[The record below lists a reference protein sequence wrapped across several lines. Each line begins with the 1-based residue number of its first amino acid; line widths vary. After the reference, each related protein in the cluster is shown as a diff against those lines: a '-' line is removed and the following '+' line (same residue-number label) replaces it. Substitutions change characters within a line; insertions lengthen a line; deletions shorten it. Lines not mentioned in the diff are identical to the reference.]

1 MCYTLFKGGKMK
13 KIFLLILGMFLI
25 ALGTVINTKTNLG
38 NSAIGSL
45 PFILSKLSNVS
56 LGLMT
61 NIVYATF
68 IILQILILKGI
79 TKQIIL
85 QIPITILF
93 GFLIDLINYFWFIDV
108 NNLYVSFILLFLSI
122 SFISFGMFI
131 VLKLNL
137 VYNTPDGLVK
147 AMSTKFKLKNGTS
160 KNLLDFIVVMIS
172 IIISLINFKS
182 LQGVGIGTIIAVIFI
197 GRFIS
202 LWEKLLGGKIC

>member
-202 LWEKLLGGKIC
+202 LWEKLGGKIC

>member
-131 VLKLNL
+131 VLKLNF

-202 LWEKLLGGKIC
+202 LWEKLGGKIC

>member
-1 MCYTLFKGGKMK
+1 
-13 KIFLLILGMFLI
+13 
-25 ALGTVINTKTNLG
+25 
-38 NSAIGSL
+38 
-45 PFILSKLSNVS
+45 
-56 LGLMT
+56 MT

>member
-1 MCYTLFKGGKMK
+1 MK
-13 KIFLLILGMFLI
+13 KILLLFLGMFLI

-45 PFILSKLSNVS
+45 PFVLSKLSNLS
-56 LGLMT
+56 LGVMT

-68 IILQILILKGI
+68 IILQIVILKEI
-79 TKQIIL
+79 NKKIVL

-93 GFLIDLINYFWFIDV
+93 GVLIDIINYFWFINV
-108 NNLYVSFILLFLSI
+108 NSIYASFVLLFFSI
-122 SFISFGMFI
+122 TFISFGMFI

-147 AMSTKFKLKNGTS
+147 AISTRFKLKNGTS
-160 KNLLDFIVVMIS
+160 KNLLDFIVVLIS
-172 IIISLINFKS
+172 IIISLISFKS
-182 LQGVGIGTIIAVIFI
+182 LQGVGIGTILAVIFI

-202 LWEKLLGGKIC
+202 LWEKLLGGKL

>member
-1 MCYTLFKGGKMK
+1 MK

-45 PFILSKLSNVS
+45 PFILSELLNVS

-202 LWEKLLGGKIC
+202 LWEKLGGKIC

>member
-1 MCYTLFKGGKMK
+1 MK
-13 KIFLLILGMFLI
+13 KILLLFLGMFLI

-45 PFILSKLSNVS
+45 PFVLSKLSNLS
-56 LGLMT
+56 LGVMT

-68 IILQILILKGI
+68 IILQIIILKEI
-79 TKQIIL
+79 NKKIVL

-93 GFLIDLINYFWFIDV
+93 GVLIDIINYFWFINV
-108 NNLYVSFILLFLSI
+108 NSIYDSFVLLFFSI
-122 SFISFGMFI
+122 TFISFGMFI

-147 AMSTKFKLKNGTS
+147 AISTRFKLKNGTS
-160 KNLLDFIVVMIS
+160 KNLLDFIVVLIS
-172 IIISLINFKS
+172 IIISLISFKS
-182 LQGVGIGTIIAVIFI
+182 LQGVGIGTILAVIFI

-202 LWEKLLGGKIC
+202 LWEKLLGGKL

>member
-1 MCYTLFKGGKMK
+1 MK
-13 KIFLLILGMFLI
+13 KILLLFLGMFLI

-45 PFILSKLSNVS
+45 PFVLSKLSNLS
-56 LGLMT
+56 LGMMT

-68 IILQILILKGI
+68 IILQIIILKEI
-79 TKQIIL
+79 NKKIIL

-93 GFLIDLINYFWFIDV
+93 GLLLDVINYFWFIDV
-108 NNLYVSFILLFLSI
+108 NSMYISFVLLFFSI
-122 SFISFGMFI
+122 TFISFGMFI

-147 AMSTKFKLKNGTS
+147 AISTRFKLKNGTS
-160 KNLLDFIVVMIS
+160 KNLLDFIVVLIS
-172 IIISLINFKS
+172 IIISLISFNS
-182 LQGVGIGTIIAVIFI
+182 LQGVGISTILAVIFI

-202 LWEKLLGGKIC
+202 LWEKLLGGKLC

>member
-108 NNLYVSFILLFLSI
+108 DNLYVSFILLFLSI

-182 LQGVGIGTIIAVIFI
+182 LQGVGIGTIMAVIFI

-202 LWEKLLGGKIC
+202 LWEKLGGKIC

>member
-1 MCYTLFKGGKMK
+1 MK

-45 PFILSKLSNVS
+45 PFILSELLNVS

-182 LQGVGIGTIIAVIFI
+182 LEGVGIGTIIAVIFI

-202 LWEKLLGGKIC
+202 LWEKLGGKIC

>member
-1 MCYTLFKGGKMK
+1 MK
-13 KIFLLILGMFLI
+13 KILLLFLGMFLI

-45 PFILSKLSNVS
+45 PFVLSKLSNLS
-56 LGLMT
+56 LGVMT

-68 IILQILILKGI
+68 IILQIIILKEI
-79 TKQIIL
+79 NKKIVL

-93 GFLIDLINYFWFIDV
+93 GVLIDIINYFWFINV
-108 NNLYVSFILLFLSI
+108 NSIYASFVLLFFSI
-122 SFISFGMFI
+122 TFISFGMFI

-147 AMSTKFKLKNGTS
+147 AISTRFKLKNGTS
-160 KNLLDFIVVMIS
+160 KNLLDFIVVLIS
-172 IIISLINFKS
+172 IIISLISFKS
-182 LQGVGIGTIIAVIFI
+182 LQGVGIGTILAVIFI

-202 LWEKLLGGKIC
+202 LWEKLLGGKL